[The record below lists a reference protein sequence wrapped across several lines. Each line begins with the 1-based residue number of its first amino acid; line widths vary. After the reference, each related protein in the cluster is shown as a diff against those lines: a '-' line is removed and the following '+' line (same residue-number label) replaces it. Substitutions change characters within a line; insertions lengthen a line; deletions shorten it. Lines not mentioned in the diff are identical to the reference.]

1 MKQRIKGLI
10 LSGVVVCFA
19 GLLAVGTTQTSA
31 DGAAPVSFVT
41 ADDETAP
48 VGSEEHTFKILEI
61 VPNESMGMIGYMV
74 AGCEP
79 IDMER
84 LKSEEWGATQNYRD
98 SMVTSGLVTQEKV
111 TAYAFAE
118 DLPPDAEMAG
128 WSGEFSKWWSYTNS
142 AGNETTGYSEFGYYQ
157 KVEANQ
163 GDFAYDAVGGKFS
176 YAGAGN
182 GDYLWNCVEYYAAVG
197 AGNGDYLRIVSDTDA
212 ADLSAWM
219 FAYQGAGNGNYQCT
233 VLNDTTEMDRTVQDV
248 ESVYW
253 TYRTESSYYARWYY
267 EYRNNNCLTASIFG
281 EENKDTAAVEVI
293 TVTPD
298 KLVGDSLALI
308 DEADMITITAQEY
321 MTAVWDAYNLEGVVR
336 SDAEK
341 QARPIQ
347 FLGKNG
353 NDLSWDAVVRIVERM
368 ASKTP
373 PAMYLQQSALHVGG
387 NSGEYN
393 VGKLYVML
401 MQYGANIFKNTF
413 MDGDENFGAA
423 AYTTSD
429 GKETYGGVYTRYD
442 PYTQKQETIT
452 NWDAQTF
459 LTEYGESVMHESAFP
474 SGRTGEVFG
483 TILLYNGDTSFLMG
497 YLSQQIGEFDGITGS
512 NTEMF
517 DYYEQQTGTRPETV
531 SMQDAVFYIVGNA
544 IGSGGQEKEQLR
556 ILELQPCNKFVYGSS
571 HWQLYYMNLFP
582 WFKGSM
588 EEDVTVTTMT
598 TYQFI
603 GDITDLN
610 SEYDLILIG
619 SSQDASNG
627 LNGYNDTQMG
637 HLIYTAIGDLVT
649 DYDAK
654 WSWNGRADG
663 GADEKMGSDAWQ
675 IKSRYSGTD
684 ITKKK
689 YEELRDFLA
698 AGSPI
703 VVDAGLY
710 TSDTQV
716 DTAAVDISS
725 YMYRLISG
733 VYREGNTESLL
744 FKSGAAGSQR
754 ERSRLSDALR
764 QVNCRLVFPEGGKP
778 LAYSAETEDKTVYYG
793 EVQNNQG
800 RPGRPGNQTTQAS
813 TYVTGII
820 VSEHYNTDTDEYGN
834 PVLRFV
840 FAVEGKTESN
850 YGVKLYLDQNG
861 DGIYNDSIKERK
873 ELEAAQK
880 AASSLNATLASEEAN
895 ADRIQIFDVTSQTA
909 VTDGNL
915 LAGHTYQLIY
925 RVRSTERGILPWK
938 LEIYD
943 KANDSIRCSDT
954 GYTAFRV
961 SGDNVEKEQIN
972 VLQMNLM
979 PDMQGEATTYVNF
992 ADTATETGAKFKAYL
1007 DAVEDFAVNLEFMKN
1022 ADWYAEFGEKGSK
1035 AVRMG
1040 YTKEMQ
1046 IARWKE
1052 YLEDYDMLIIGYC
1065 DMAAF
1070 TNDEIFYEGFIEFVN
1085 QGKSVILSHDLV
1097 SDASFLYQ
1105 ANYTITEYDPVIRTL
1120 AGQRRKYYVGETC
1133 YYMYSSTGLNGTEVS
1148 LLPPDNFMLWYTDGY
1163 GWKQLFQK
1171 DFMSSVETNIPADA
1185 TEYGTADAGT
1195 WQIGD
1200 ASYKMDAA
1208 NEFMDNSVRL
1218 LTSYSRSDLM
1228 KDRVLNSSIT
1238 SYSWPV
1244 ETEDVEIAN
1253 RGQITNYPYQI
1264 GDTMKVT
1271 RTHAQNFQLDL
1282 EQEDGGDVTVWYNL
1296 TDAYDSDVNPGGSND
1311 GVYSARSGDSRNNY
1325 YMYTKGNITYT
1336 GLGHTSAGL
1345 TNDEVKLFVNTMISS
1360 YRDVPEVP
1368 YARVT
1373 NAEAT
1378 EHKGNYTLYVVLTG
1392 AEDADAVIPVD
1403 FTIADENDQNITS
1416 IRTYQMQYLDAEGN
1430 LLTEQT
1436 ATVSPA
1442 GNLLVYHSDTNSYQV
1457 ERNGRYTFEVP
1468 CREVIE
1474 NGEAVYYLN
1483 VSSSYRAG
1491 TKEYTTSKTTKVV
1504 VYAMPLFTLH

>member
-1 MKQRIKGLI
+1 MRQKIKGLI

-19 GLLAVGTTQTSA
+19 GLLAVGTTQTKA
-31 DGAAPVSFVT
+31 DEGAPASFAT
-41 ADDETAP
+41 ADNEEAP
-48 VGSEEHTFKILEI
+48 VGSEENTFKILEI
-61 VPNESMGMIGYMV
+61 VPNESMGMIGYMID
-74 AGCEP
+74 GCEP
-79 IDMER
+79 IDMDR
-84 LKSEEWGATQNYRD
+84 LKSQEWDATQNYRD

-111 TAYAFAE
+111 TEYAFAE
-118 DLPPDAEMAG
+118 KFPADAEMAG

-142 AGNETTGYSEFGYYQ
+142 AWDESTGYSEFGYYQ
-157 KVEANQ
+157 KLDAGQ
-163 GDFAYDAVGGKFS
+163 GDFAYDAVNGGFS
-176 YAGAGN
+176 YVGAGN
-182 GDYLWNCVEYYAAVG
+182 GDYLWNCVEYYEAVGTGNGSYTRNMNGTDVSTCTYAYQGEG
-197 AGNGDYLRIVSDTDA
+197 AGNYR
-212 ADLSAWM
+212 
-219 FAYQGAGNGNYQCT
+219 CT
-233 VLNDTTEMDRTVQDV
+233 VLTDTTEMDRSVQDV

-281 EENKDTAAVEVI
+281 EENKDSVSVEVI

-298 KLVGDSLALI
+298 KLLGDSLNLI
-308 DEADMITITAQEY
+308 DQADMITITAQEY
-321 MTAVWDAYNLEGVVR
+321 MSVVWDAYNREGIVR

-341 QARPIQ
+341 QARPRQ
-347 FLGKNG
+347 FLGKDG
-353 NDLSWDAVVRIVERM
+353 NDLQWDAVVRIVERM

-373 PAMYLQQSALHVGG
+373 PALYLQQSALHVGG

-393 VGKLYVML
+393 AGKLYVML
-401 MQYGANIFKNTF
+401 MQYGAGIFKNTF

-423 AYTTSD
+423 SYTTSD
-429 GKETYGGVYTRYD
+429 GKETYGGVYTKYNTN
-442 PYTQKQETIT
+442 TQRQETIT
-452 NWDAQTF
+452 NWDQQTF
-459 LTEYGESVMHESAFP
+459 LTEYGEGVMHESAFP

-483 TILLYNGDTSFLMG
+483 TILLFNGDTSFLMG
-497 YLSQQIGEFDGITGS
+497 YMDQQIGEFDGITGS

-517 DYYEQQTGTRPETV
+517 DYYEQQIGTRPQTV
-531 SMQDAVFYIVGNA
+531 SMQNAVFYIVGNA
-544 IGSGGQEKEQLR
+544 IGAAGKADKEELR
-556 ILELQPCNKFVYGSS
+556 ILELQPCSRFIYGSS

-582 WFKGSM
+582 WFTGNM
-588 EEDVTVTTMT
+588 QEDVTVTTMT

-637 HLIYTAIGDLVT
+637 HLIYTGIGDLVT
-649 DYDAK
+649 DYNAK
-654 WSWNGRADG
+654 WSWNGKADG
-663 GADEKMGSDAWQ
+663 GASERLGSDAWQ

-703 VVDAGLY
+703 VVDEGLY
-710 TSDTQV
+710 TNGTQV
-716 DTAAVDISS
+716 DTAVVDISS
-725 YMYRLISG
+725 YMYRLIST

-744 FKSGAAGSQR
+744 FKSGTAAGSK
-754 ERSRLSDALR
+754 ERRSLFNALR
-764 QVNCRLVFPEGGKP
+764 QEKCRLVFSEGGQP
-778 LAYSAETEDKTVYYG
+778 RAYSAETTDKSVTYWDSR
-793 EVQNNQG
+793 G
-800 RPGRPGNQTTQAS
+800 RKQT

-820 VSEHYNTDTDEYGN
+820 VSENYNPDTDEYGN

-840 FAVEGKTESN
+840 FTVKGKTESN

-861 DGIYNDSIKERK
+861 DGIYNNSIKERK
-873 ELEAAQK
+873 ELYAAEK
-880 AASSLNATLASEEAN
+880 TASSLNATLASEEAN
-895 ADRIQIFDVTSQTA
+895 ADRIQIVDMTSQTT

-915 LAGHTYQLIY
+915 LAEHTYQLVY

-943 KANDSIRCSDT
+943 TANDSARCSDT

-979 PDMQGEATTYVNF
+979 PDMRNETATYVNF
-992 ADTATETGAKFKAYL
+992 ADKTTETGAKFDAYL
-1007 DAVEDFAVNLEFMKN
+1007 NAVEDFAVNLEFMRN
-1022 ADWYAEFGEKGSK
+1022 TDWYAEFGEKGSR

-1065 DMAAF
+1065 DMASF
-1070 TNDEIFYEGFIEFVN
+1070 TNDDIFYEGFMEFVN
-1085 QGKSVILSHDLV
+1085 QGKSAILSHDLV

-1105 ANYTITEYDPVIRTL
+1105 ANYTTTKYDPAIRTL
-1120 AGQRRKYYVGETC
+1120 AGQRRKYYVGATS
-1133 YYMYSSTGLNGTEVS
+1133 YYMYSSTGLNGAGIS
-1148 LLPPDNFMLWYTDGY
+1148 LLPPDNFMLWYTADGRN
-1163 GWKQLFQK
+1163 WRQLFRA
-1171 DFMSSVETNIPADA
+1171 DFTSAVETNIPADA
-1185 TEYGTADAGT
+1185 SEYATADAGI
-1195 WQIGD
+1195 WQSGNG
-1200 ASYKMDAA
+1200 AYKMDMA

-1218 LTSYSRSDLM
+1218 LTSYSRSGL
-1228 KDRVLNSSIT
+1228 KQDRILSSSIQ
-1238 SYSWPV
+1238 SYRWPV

-1264 GDTMKVT
+1264 GNTMKVT

-1282 EQEDGGDVTVWYNL
+1282 EQADGGDITVWYNL
-1296 TDAYDSDVNPGGSND
+1296 TDAYDSDVNQGGSND
-1311 GVYSARSGDSRNNY
+1311 GVYSSRSGDSRNNY

-1336 GLGHTSAGL
+1336 GLGHSNTGL
-1345 TNDEVKLFVNTMISS
+1345 TNDEVRLFVNTMISS

-1378 EHKGNYTLYVVLTG
+1378 EHKGEYTLYVVLTG
-1392 AEDADAVIPVD
+1392 AEDADAMIPVD
-1403 FTIADENDQNITS
+1403 FTIVDENDQNITS
-1416 IRTYQMQYLDAEGN
+1416 IRTYQMQYLDAEGSILAQQVYTTSPSGA
-1430 LLTEQT
+1430 LL
-1436 ATVSPA
+1436 A
-1442 GNLLVYHSDTNSYQV
+1442 YHGDTNSYQV
-1457 ERNGRYTFEVP
+1457 ERNGTYSFEVP
-1468 CREVIE
+1468 CREVTA

-1483 VSSSYRAG
+1483 VSSSYTAG
-1491 TKEYTTSKTTKVV
+1491 TKVYTTSKTTKVV
-1504 VYAMPLFTLH
+1504 IYAMPLFTLH